1 MNRYDDYYNFRL
13 ATINDVDDIMSFI
26 GSEWKK
32 DHILAQDKE
41 FFLWQ
46 YGRSEYGDLD
56 NINVALLTD
65 KQNEILGI
73 TGFIAYSDD
82 KDRFDIAPAL
92 TKVKEAGLLPM
103 TGIEFMKRQME
114 LVGERHH
121 ISSGT
126 NPKTIKPIYERVF
139 KYRVG
144 VMQQYYMLNDQ
155 VKLYNIAKI
164 ERKEIVVPTQSG
176 YQLVEFNQLEEVEN
190 EFDLSADYDKMPYKS
205 KEYLKKRY
213 FEHPIYKYK
222 KWKII
227 AAGGDVVALL
237 FGREISINNSKV
249 LRLVDY
255 RGDAEFIYRLGTA
268 IRTIMYQEQYEYV
281 DMMAD
286 VLDEKKMREN
296 GFVLLDYGGTEIVP
310 NYFEPFVRENVK
322 IHYENDGDCI
332 IFKAEGDQDRPNY
345 R

>member
-1 MNRYDDYYNFRL
+1 MNRYDEYYNFRL
-13 ATINDVDDIMSFI
+13 ATIDDVDDIMNFI
-26 GSEWKK
+26 GTEWKK

-56 NINVALLTD
+56 NINIVLLTD
-65 KQNEILGI
+65 KQKKILGI

-139 KYRVG
+139 KFRVG

-155 VKLYNIAKI
+155 VEQYSIAKV
-164 ERKEIVVPTQSG
+164 ERKEIVVPKQSG
-176 YQLVEFNQLEEVEN
+176 YQLVEFNQLDEIEN

-205 KEYLKKRY
+205 REYLNKRY
-213 FEHPIYKYK
+213 FQHPVYKYK
-222 KWKII
+222 KWKIK

-237 FGREISINNSKV
+237 FGREISVNKSKV

-255 RGDAEFIYRLGTA
+255 RGDVEHIYRLGAEIQA
-268 IRTIMYQEQYEYV
+268 IMNQNQYEYV
-281 DMMAD
+281 DMMVD
-286 VLDEKKMREN
+286 LLDEEKMREN
-296 GFVLLDYGGTEIVP
+296 GFVLLDHDGAEIVP

-322 IHYENDGDCI
+322 IHYENDGECI